1 MHQPHVQK
9 IRPVGRK
16 IGTRQ
21 ESLANREGDE
31 SKRAF
36 LTCYEKR
43 RAKGK
48 KKLMHP
54 WESGKINTENEWRE
68 VRGK

>member
-43 RAKGK
+43 RAKEGEEK
-48 KKLMHP
+48 VDA
-54 WESGKINTENEWRE
+54 SVGEWQD
-68 VRGK
+68 